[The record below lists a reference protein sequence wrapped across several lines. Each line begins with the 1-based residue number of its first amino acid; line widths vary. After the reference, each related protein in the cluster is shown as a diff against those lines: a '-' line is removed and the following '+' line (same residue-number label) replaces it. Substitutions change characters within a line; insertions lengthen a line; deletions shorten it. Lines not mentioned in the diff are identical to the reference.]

1 MYDIIIY
8 VLLTKENLFM
18 KRTFWS
24 KYGRIILFAG
34 ALLAGIVI
42 VRHAF
47 GDTLP
52 ELWRLLKAGDEKEIE
67 LYLSSHNKWKGY
79 AAVFILSVLQVI
91 SIVFPGFAIQISAG
105 VIYGFWRAFIL
116 TYTGFIAG
124 NMLVFLSAKR
134 IGPGAQGAPGGRS
147 RDNKAARWLYEK
159 MKTTKPGFVVS
170 FVNLLP
176 ILPNGI
182 IPYIAAGSNSIS
194 APHYLLAISI
204 SSWIQ
209 IMFNCLAGH
218 FLMRGQ
224 YLFMVLSIGIQVA
237 LLAVAT
243 FKRKWIMNLLPG
255 PTIEETHGRKETGEE
270 G

>member
-1 MYDIIIY
+1 
-8 VLLTKENLFM
+8 M
-18 KRTFWS
+18 KHTFWS
-24 KYGRIILFAG
+24 KYGRIILFIG
-34 ALLAGIVI
+34 ALAAGILI
-42 VRHAF
+42 VWHAF
-47 GDTLP
+47 GETLP

-67 LYLSSHNKWKGY
+67 LYLSGRDRWKGY
-79 AAVFILSVLQVI
+79 AAIFVLSVLQVI

-105 VIYGFWRAFIL
+105 VIYGFWRAFAL
-116 TYTGFIAG
+116 TYTGFVSG
-124 NMLVFLSAKR
+124 NMLVFLSAK
-134 IGPGAQGAPGGRS
+134 GMGQGVQGAVSGKAK
-147 RDNKAARWLYEK
+147 DNKAAQWLYEK

-182 IPYIAAGSNSIS
+182 IPYIAAGSGAIS
-194 APHYLLAISI
+194 PLHYLLAISV

-237 LLAVAT
+237 ILAVAT
-243 FKRKWIMNLLPG
+243 LKRKWLMSLLPG
-255 PTIEETHGRKETGEE
+255 PTIGETHESREAAR
-270 G
+270 